1 MPMGQTLLAQTMSSL
16 LKDVYSTEFYDRL
29 CDVMET
35 SLEGFDRAR
44 FLARIFSPEFAAME
58 LKQRMSHTIEAI
70 AEFLPDDFETG
81 AEALCRLVDDLK
93 GAGISEQSFEF
104 MFLPEYIET
113 RGLDHFETA
122 IDSFERITQFT
133 SCEFAVRP
141 FILQHGARMIERMVG
156 WSTHDNHWVRRL
168 ASEGSRPRLPW
179 AMALPALKQD
189 PAPLLP
195 ILENLKH
202 DPSETVRRSVAN
214 NLNDISKDNPDF
226 VVERVRTWQGLG
238 PETDALLKHA
248 CRTLLKQAE
257 PRIMAMFG
265 YRLEGFLVRDFSVST
280 PGVEFGDDLVFSFVV
295 ENTGPSSLKL
305 RLEYAVHHLRKN
317 GDHSKK
323 VFKISEREL
332 AAGEVLRVERRHPIR
347 PITTRVYYPGKHRVA
362 AIANGVESPAAD
374 FELQKERP
382 DPGFRPN

>member
-1 MPMGQTLLAQTMSSL
+1 MSSL
-16 LKDVYSTEFYDRL
+16 LKDVYSAEFYERL

-35 SLEGFDRAR
+35 SLERFDRAR

-70 AEFLPDDFETG
+70 AEFLPDDFEAG
-81 AEALCRLVDDLK
+81 AASLCSLVDDLK
-93 GAGISEQSFEF
+93 SAGLSEQSFEF

-113 RGLDHFETA
+113 RGLEHFDIA
-122 IDSFERITQFT
+122 VDSFERVTQFT

-141 FILQHGARMIERMVG
+141 FIQQYGARMIERMVG

-189 PAPLLP
+189 PVPLLP
-195 ILENLKH
+195 ILENLKQ

-214 NLNDISKDNPDF
+214 NLNDISRDNPDF
-226 VVERVRTWQGLG
+226 VIERLRAWQALG
-238 PETDALLKHA
+238 PETDALLRHA

-257 PRIMAMFG
+257 PRVMAMFG
-265 YRLEGFLVRDFSVST
+265 YRLEGFVVREFEVST
-280 PGVEFGDDLVFSFVV
+280 PAVEFGDDLVFSFMV
-295 ENTGPSSLKL
+295 ENTGASSLKL

-317 GDHSKK
+317 GDLSKK

-332 AAGEVLRVERRHPIR
+332 ATGEVLRVERRHPIR
-347 PITTRVYYPGKHRVA
+347 PITTRVYYPGTHRVA
-362 AIANGVESPAAD
+362 AIANGVESPTVD
-374 FELQKERP
+374 FELRM
-382 DPGFRPN
+382 

>member
-1 MPMGQTLLAQTMSSL
+1 MSSL
-16 LKDVYSTEFYDRL
+16 LKDVYSTEFYERL

-44 FLARIFSPEFAAME
+44 FLTRIFSTEFAAME

-70 AEFLPDDFETG
+70 AEFLPGDFEAG
-81 AEALCRLVDDLK
+81 AECLCGFVDDLK
-93 GAGISEQSFEF
+93 SAGISEQGFEF

-122 IDSFERITQFT
+122 IASFEQVTQFT

-141 FILQHGARMIERMVG
+141 FIRQYGARMIERMTD

-179 AMALPALKQD
+179 AMALPALKQN

-195 ILENLKH
+195 LLENLKQ

-226 VVERVRTWQGLG
+226 VVERLRAWQGCG

-257 PRIMAMFG
+257 PSVMAMFG
-265 YRLEGFLVRDFSVST
+265 YRLEGLAVRDFEVST
-280 PGVEFGDDLVFSFVV
+280 PTVEFGDGLEFSFVV
-295 ENTGPSSLKL
+295 ENTGTSLLKL
-305 RLEYAVHHLRKN
+305 RLEYAV
-317 GDHSKK
+317 
-323 VFKISEREL
+323 FKISERDL
-332 AAGEVLRVERRHPIR
+332 ATGEILRVERRHPIR
-347 PITTRVYYPGKHRVA
+347 AITTRVYYPGIHRVA
-362 AIANGVESPAAD
+362 AIANGVESPATD
-374 FELQKERP
+374 FELRM
-382 DPGFRPN
+382 